1 LRLVQRAGTWEQVVG
16 EPQELV
22 ELPTRSLP
30 DDISPGSAE
39 EREALLGILNEQ
51 IGEQDLSSGPLA
63 ARYVRGVP
71 GGSCYLAL
79 SLHGI
84 AADVASRE
92 TLVADIFTAFG
103 QRLAGQEISLEAIT
117 TSWTE
122 WSQRCAAL
130 AVHPAVVESR
140 DFWLETARTASLPVA
155 NREITEAPDV
165 ADLMRLPAELTIS
178 ETTEIDD
185 ARRRL
190 RVPIEEMLLAAL
202 SRTIAATVGDGPV
215 AVDLAGPG
223 RSVLKPDVDLRRTVG
238 SFTTV
243 YPVALDCGKG
253 DGVSAKQL
261 LQDAHDKLNA
271 VPHYGIGY
279 GLLRYLYAP
288 TARLLGATAPA
299 DIFFNYVG
307 AIPDLPALGDEVA
320 VQFHSDTALP
330 VREAVPGLGHAIEF
344 RVYRSA
350 GVLHLDWW
358 YDARKIDAATVQS
371 LADGFSRTLLGL
383 IADALAEDESDAD
396 SDEME
401 LVDLS

>member
-1 LRLVQRAGTWEQVVG
+1 M
-16 EPQELV
+16 
-22 ELPTRSLP
+22 
-30 DDISPGSAE
+30 
-39 EREALLGILNEQ
+39 
-51 IGEQDLSSGPLA
+51 
-63 ARYVRGVP
+63 
-71 GGSCYLAL
+71 
-79 SLHGI
+79 
-84 AADVASRE
+84 
-92 TLVADIFTAFG
+92 
-103 QRLAGQEISLEAIT
+103 AGQEISLEAVT

-140 DFWLETARTASLPVA
+140 DFWLETATAASLPVA
-155 NREITEAPDV
+155 NREITGAPGI
-165 ADLMRLPAELTIS
+165 ADLVRLSSALTVS

-202 SRTIAATVGDGPV
+202 SRTIATTVGDGSV
-215 AVDLAGPG
+215 AVDLGGPG

-243 YPVALDCGKG
+243 YPVALNCAKG
-253 DGVSAKQL
+253 DGAGAKQL
-261 LQDAHDKLNA
+261 LEDVRGRLNA

-299 DIFFNYVG
+299 DVFFSYIG
-307 AIPDLPALGDEVA
+307 AIPDLPALGDDVA
-320 VQFHSDTALP
+320 VQFDSDTALP
-330 VREAVPGLGHAIEF
+330 VREVIPGLGHAIEF
-344 RVYRSA
+344 RVFRSA

-358 YDARKIDAATVQS
+358 YDTRRVDAATVQS
-371 LADGFSRTLLGL
+371 LAEGFSRTLLEL
-383 IADALAEDESDAD
+383 IRDALAEDDVDAD